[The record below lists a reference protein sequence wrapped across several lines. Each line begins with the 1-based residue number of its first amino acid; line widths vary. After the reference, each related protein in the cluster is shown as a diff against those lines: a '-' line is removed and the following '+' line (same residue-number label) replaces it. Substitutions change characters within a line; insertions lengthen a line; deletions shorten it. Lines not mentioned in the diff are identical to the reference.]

1 MNRPAFAI
9 ASIYSTRRQLNWSYR
24 GEFSD
29 KADAAGC
36 RSAPARWEKGGTFS
50 EKRGRFMM
58 RLAIACGAVILVTG
72 CGLWP
77 DISHQPTIHNPFP
90 QLTKVAV
97 APFINVSAEATV
109 DGRQFGIAYF
119 EELQAIPGYEVVPVG
134 TVETA
139 MRDHHVTLDS
149 PADVRRLAQIL
160 GVDAVV
166 IGVVTDYCAYYPP
179 RCGLQVEWY
188 AANPCFHPIPPG
200 YGLPWGTP
208 AEEDIPESLVLET
221 EMSLAREQLKT
232 QTPGYQAPVEGP
244 AGAPIEVPAQRTK
257 RTKFAGDVL
266 LAQTQNT
273 DDRHR
278 AVAQSASDMTGEE
291 SRAGK
296 SGSAAAGGRTRGV
309 AQQLA
314 PPGNL
319 PGGPTAAGIAGVGSE
334 ITLAGLPADWPDPR
348 GLVPPPPSCRRP
360 ACIPSNEPV
369 LRHTRIYSGTDP
381 DFTAALSK
389 YSTFRDDARFGGWSG
404 YLQRSEDFIRFCC
417 HKHIAEMLTA
427 RGGAGTTRVLW
438 RWPNDRYTF

>member
-1 MNRPAFAI
+1 M
-9 ASIYSTRRQLNWSYR
+9 
-24 GEFSD
+24 
-29 KADAAGC
+29 
-36 RSAPARWEKGGTFS
+36 
-50 EKRGRFMM
+50 RGRLMM
-58 RLAIACGAVILVTG
+58 RLSIACGVVILVTG

-139 MRDHHVTLDS
+139 MRDHHIGLDS
-149 PADVRRLAQIL
+149 AADVRRLAQIL

-208 AEEDIPESLVLET
+208 AEEDIPQPLVLET

-232 QTPGYQAPVEGP
+232 QTPGYQPPIDGP
-244 AGAPIEVPAQRTK
+244 GGAPIEVPAQRQKPTK
-257 RTKFAGDVL
+257 GSAEAQLAGAAANGGTQNRSTGRTKTVGDMATHDGV
-266 LAQTQNT
+266 
-273 DDRHR
+273 
-278 AVAQSASDMTGEE
+278 
-291 SRAGK
+291 
-296 SGSAAAGGRTRGV
+296 AAAGPELTV
-309 AQQLA
+309 ASL
-314 PPGNL
+314 PP
-319 PGGPTAAGIAGVGSE
+319 
-334 ITLAGLPADWPDPR
+334 DWPDPR

-360 ACIPSNEPV
+360 PCVPSNEPV